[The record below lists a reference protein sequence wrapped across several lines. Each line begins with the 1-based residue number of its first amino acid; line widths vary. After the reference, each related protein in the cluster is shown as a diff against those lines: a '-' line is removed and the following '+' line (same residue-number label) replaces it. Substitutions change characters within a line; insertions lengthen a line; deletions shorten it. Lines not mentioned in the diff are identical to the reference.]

1 MMDGELNQ
9 LILEIYDTIPDPGRW
24 PLVLDRFAE
33 YVGARGCIISEIEGI
48 GDARR
53 IVTPYLSTKYDEK
66 AIQKYL
72 ESYAHFEF
80 LDQARYEELSQA
92 QRDAIDL
99 IDQETLAGDDLEAF
113 LARPNVKR
121 MQAIGVVQ
129 RAGGLLDKDNTFR
142 ARFSVHFG
150 KERGGFSAEKKAD
163 LGLLLPHIAKAIEI
177 GRPVKQLE
185 ATKAGMVAA
194 MNRFRMGVCILDRH
208 GRVEAANDEFLRQV
222 ETYPQYTIDQNKRL
236 HLHHSADHKRLNDM
250 LTDTLTHG
258 KHGARPRKEAIMV
271 AGAEDVIELDD
282 IGTLCVEV
290 APVHRINEIGTS
302 EFNGAIV
309 YSLDTSKPMPFDPVM
324 MSNRFNLSKAETAL
338 LEMIANGLSNAQ
350 IADQRCRAVDTINAQ
365 VKALLSKTG
374 AANRT
379 HLVRL
384 MACFGTDYL
393 LPAAE

>member
-1 MMDGELNQ
+1 MLDSELNQ
-9 LILEIYDTIPDPGRW
+9 LILEIYDTIPDPARW

-48 GDARR
+48 GDSRR
-53 IVTPYLSTKYDEK
+53 IVTPYLSTKYDEQ

-72 ESYAHFEF
+72 KSFSHFEF
-80 LDQARYEELSQA
+80 MDQARYEELSQA
-92 QRDAIDL
+92 QKDSIDL
-99 IDQETLAGDDLEAF
+99 IDQETLAGDNLEAF

-150 KERGGFSAEKKAD
+150 KESGGYNAEKKAG

-177 GRPVKQLE
+177 GRPVKQLD
-185 ATKAGMVAA
+185 ATKTGMIAA
-194 MNRFRMGVCILDRH
+194 LSRFRMGVCILDRH
-208 GRVEAANDEFLRQV
+208 GRIEVANDEFLRQV
-222 ETYPQYTIDQNKRL
+222 DAYPQYTIDQNNRL
-236 HLHHSADHKRLNDM
+236 QLHHSADQKRLNDM

-258 KHGARPRKEAIMV
+258 KHGARPRKEAIML
-271 AGAEDVIELDD
+271 ANNENVIELAD

-309 YSLDTSKPMPFDPVM
+309 YSLDTTRPMPFDPAM
-324 MSNRFNLSKAETAL
+324 MRSRFNLSKTETAL

-350 IADQRCRAVDTINAQ
+350 IAEQRCRAVDTINAQ

-374 AANRT
+374 ASNRT

-393 LPAAE
+393 LPANN

>member
-1 MMDGELNQ
+1 MLDSELNQ
-9 LILEIYDTIPDPGRW
+9 LILEIYDTIPDPARW

-48 GDARR
+48 GDSRR
-53 IVTPYLSTKYDEK
+53 IVTPYLSTKYDEQ

-72 ESYAHFEF
+72 KSFSHFEF
-80 LDQARYEELSQA
+80 MDQARYEELSQA
-92 QRDAIDL
+92 QKDSIDL
-99 IDQETLAGDDLEAF
+99 IDQETLAGDNLEAF

-150 KERGGFSAEKKAD
+150 KESGGYNAEKKAG

-177 GRPVKQLE
+177 GRPVKQLD
-185 ATKAGMVAA
+185 ATKTGMIAA
-194 MNRFRMGVCILDRH
+194 LSRFRMGVCILDRH
-208 GRVEAANDEFLRQV
+208 GRIEVANDEFLRQV
-222 ETYPQYTIDQNKRL
+222 DAYPQYTIDQNNRL
-236 HLHHSADHKRLNDM
+236 QLHHSADQKRLNDM

-258 KHGARPRKEAIMV
+258 KHGARPRKEAIML
-271 AGAEDVIELDD
+271 ANNENVIELAD

-309 YSLDTSKPMPFDPVM
+309 YSLDTTRPMPFDPAM
-324 MSNRFNLSKAETAL
+324 MRSRFNLSKTETAL
-338 LEMIANGLSNAQ
+338 LEMIANELSNAQ
-350 IADQRCRAVDTINAQ
+350 IAEQRCRAVDTINAQ

-374 AANRT
+374 ASNRT

-393 LPAAE
+393 LPANN